1 MSEKIDFFISHSHVD
16 KQWAEWIASFLEQE
30 GYSTFWGDRDLKVG
44 DNFVSII
51 QEYIEK
57 ADKLIAVFSP
67 SYFSSTFCQAEV
79 SAMLAKKKNGI
90 IPVKVSDAQPIGELA
105 NILYVDLYNV
115 NESEAKQ
122 RLLKAV
128 VTEKKVLS
136 NKPQFPGT
144 KDNEKI
150 SIIEKKFPGTIP
162 ISNFNNEKNIIGGDE
177 KVKAI
182 RQAFE
187 KSNTVSS
194 TLTLSGSG
202 GIGKT
207 VIAQKYVYQ
216 YGYLYDL
223 IWWIDADSKESII
236 HAYEDFTKQNNLTN
250 NIDYKHSLNTVVDIV
265 KEWMLETDNWLLF
278 LMV

>member
-1 MSEKIDFFISHSHVD
+1 MREKIDFFISHSHVD

-30 GYSTFWGDRDLKVG
+30 GYSTFWGNRDLKVG

-57 ADKLIAVFSP
+57 ADKLIAIFSP

-115 NESEAKQ
+115 NESEAKK

-136 NKPQFPGT
+136 NKSQFLGT
-144 KDNEKI
+144 KDNEKTL
-150 SIIEKKFPGTIP
+150 IIEKKFPGTIP
-162 ISNFNNEKNIIGGDE
+162 ISNFNFNNERNIIGGEE

-187 KSNTVSS
+187 KNNTVSS
-194 TLTLSGSG
+194 TLTL
-202 GIGKT
+202 
-207 VIAQKYVYQ
+207 
-216 YGYLYDL
+216 
-223 IWWIDADSKESII
+223 
-236 HAYEDFTKQNNLTN
+236 
-250 NIDYKHSLNTVVDIV
+250 
-265 KEWMLETDNWLLF
+265 
-278 LMV
+278 